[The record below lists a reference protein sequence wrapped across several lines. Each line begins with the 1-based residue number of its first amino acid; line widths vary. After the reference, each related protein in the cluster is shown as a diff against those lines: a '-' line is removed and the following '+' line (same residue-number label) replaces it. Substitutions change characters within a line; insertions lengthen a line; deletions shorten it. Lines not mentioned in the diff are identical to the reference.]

1 MQHVLAK
8 PVKVAPVKTLAAG
21 GGAPATAGVGS
32 AGVDQDRLGL
42 LNRNANDL
50 EVLHPPR
57 LELVVNEQLPRAG
70 LQAFPLGVGAARR
83 RRIPRS
89 PGGAEQRGSLLA
101 IGLQLSQNNHG
112 EKRVP
117 EDVNVLVLIVRC
129 NA

>member
-8 PVKVAPVKTLAAG
+8 PVKVAPVKTIAAG
-21 GGAPATAGVGS
+21 GGPPATAGVGS
-32 AGVDQDRLGL
+32 AGVDHDRLGL

-70 LQAFPLGVGAARR
+70 LQEVPLGVGAARR
-83 RRIPRS
+83 GIPA
-89 PGGAEQRGSLLA
+89 GAEQRGGLLA

-112 EKRVP
+112 DKGVP
-117 EDVNVLVLIVRC
+117 EDVNILILIVRC